1 MFDFSMLQQM
11 FGGGLGQGLLGQQ
24 PQMGQQ
30 QPAMPGYGP
39 NMGNP
44 YAMGIPTQP
53 QATAPYTQQSP
64 YTQGSPYTQ
73 TGWTPSFQD
82 YFSPFQDL
90 RQQWQDKNNADYAA
104 AQQPQVPPNQGQI
117 TSDQLAE
124 LYSRTNTITLMG
136 LLFSG
141 LLTVHRLKGMVA
153 ESHQVSFGIKTGM
166 VINDSRITY

>member
-124 LYSRTNTITLMG
+124 LYSRTNTYNPDGPSVQWTPDGAQI
-136 LLFSG
+136 
-141 LLTVHRLKGMVA
+141 KG
-153 ESHQVSFGIKTGM
+153 HGRGIPSSVFWDKNWDGH
-166 VINDSRITY
+166 